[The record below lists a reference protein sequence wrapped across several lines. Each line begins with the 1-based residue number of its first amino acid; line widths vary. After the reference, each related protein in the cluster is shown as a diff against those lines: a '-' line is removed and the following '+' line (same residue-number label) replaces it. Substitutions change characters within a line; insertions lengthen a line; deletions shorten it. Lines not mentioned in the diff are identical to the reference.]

1 MDTRCVVVTHSGDG
15 VDQKQMS
22 VHKSYSM
29 SVMAQDKKKFSVL
42 EISRRGPL
50 MIFFSNNL

>member
-29 SVMAQDKKKFSVL
+29 SVMAQDKKNLFVL

>member
-29 SVMAQDKKKFSVL
+29 SVMAQDKKK
-42 EISRRGPL
+42 ISL
-50 MIFFSNNL
+50 C